1 VIKYK
6 DVNDT
11 GTKLDIVGNN
21 DIDPADEIEEYDAIM
36 NP

>member
-1 VIKYK
+1 
-6 DVNDT
+6 VNDT

>member
-1 VIKYK
+1 MKYK

-11 GTKLDIVGNN
+11 GTKLDIVGLN
-21 DIDPADEIEEYDAIM
+21 DVDPADEREEYDALM